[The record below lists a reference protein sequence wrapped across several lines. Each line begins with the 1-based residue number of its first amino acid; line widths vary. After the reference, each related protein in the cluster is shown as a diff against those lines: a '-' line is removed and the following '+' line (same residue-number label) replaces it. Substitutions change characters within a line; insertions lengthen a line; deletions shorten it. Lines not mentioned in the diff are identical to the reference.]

1 MSESRRLGRSN
12 GEPAVP
18 ASGWLGSSDSGPP
31 DSSTWGPTADW
42 PALRLRAELLRRT
55 RDFFDRRGFLEVE
68 TPLLSADTVVDR
80 HLDPFAVR
88 VGKQVCYLQ
97 TSPEFA
103 MKRLLV
109 AGGKAI
115 YQITKAFRQ
124 EELGPLHNPEF
135 TLVEWYRAGD
145 GLAEGMNLLDE
156 LCQAVL
162 QWGPA
167 RQLSYRQAFL
177 EHAGIDPL
185 TASLSALRVTASRTG
200 TPPESLR
207 HDDRD
212 GWLDLILVE
221 QVQPHLGQDRPAIL
235 YDYPASQ
242 SALARIREEDPPVA
256 ERFELFVA
264 GLELANGYHELLDP
278 QVLRRRNATNNAARV
293 ADGKQ
298 PLPEHSRL
306 LAAMEAGL
314 PQAAGVALGF
324 DRLVMVAA
332 GADRLDQVMPFP
344 FDRA

>member
-156 LCQAVL
+156 L
-162 QWGPA
+162 
-167 RQLSYRQAFL
+167 
-177 EHAGIDPL
+177 
-185 TASLSALRVTASRTG
+185 
-200 TPPESLR
+200 
-207 HDDRD
+207 
-212 GWLDLILVE
+212 
-221 QVQPHLGQDRPAIL
+221 
-235 YDYPASQ
+235 
-242 SALARIREEDPPVA
+242 
-256 ERFELFVA
+256 
-264 GLELANGYHELLDP
+264 
-278 QVLRRRNATNNAARV
+278 
-293 ADGKQ
+293 
-298 PLPEHSRL
+298 
-306 LAAMEAGL
+306 
-314 PQAAGVALGF
+314 
-324 DRLVMVAA
+324 
-332 GADRLDQVMPFP
+332 
-344 FDRA
+344 